1 ISLYPNPT
9 NDIIHITSSNTSFKD
24 AQIIIYNESG
34 KIAMTTGL
42 QVGSNRYI
50 DVSGLPSGFYI
61 IKIIG
66 DKAAYKAK
74 FVKM

>member
-1 ISLYPNPT
+1 
-9 NDIIHITSSNTSFKD
+9 SSNTSFKD

-42 QVGSNRYI
+42 QAGSNRQI

-61 IKIIG
+61 IQIIG
-66 DKAAYKAK
+66 DKTAYKAK
-74 FVKM
+74 FVKL

>member
-1 ISLYPNPT
+1 
-9 NDIIHITSSNTSFKD
+9 
-24 AQIIIYNESG
+24 
-34 KIAMTTGL
+34 MTTGL
-42 QVGSNRYI
+42 QAGSNRYI